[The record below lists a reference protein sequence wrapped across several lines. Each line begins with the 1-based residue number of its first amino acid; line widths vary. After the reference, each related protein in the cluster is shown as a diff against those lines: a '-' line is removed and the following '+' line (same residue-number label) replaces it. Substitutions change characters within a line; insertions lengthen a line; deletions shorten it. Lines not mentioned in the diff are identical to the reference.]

1 MRILF
6 CTKKDVFGAWILNW
20 VLPKLSQHHV
30 KVFLSDKTRTE
41 ENSVQALTEEKYLE
55 RDLPLSALFT
65 LIDSHS
71 ETGPLATFEG
81 CQKRYQ
87 VEIDTITHVNDP
99 DTEKM
104 IRDWSPDIIVSA
116 RFSLIFKANIESI
129 PPLGIFNIHPG
140 ALPGYAGLCAPLQG
154 ILHAEKQLGCTL
166 HKVDGGI
173 DTGAIYRVAYLESDP
188 KQSVF
193 AHIAPLY
200 ELGLTNLLELL
211 ADLAVGKTPQLKV
224 QDKEGFRYFR
234 LPDESAFVELDRM
247 GVQAVSFDAYSE
259 FIKQFVP
266 ASLASQLKLVL
277 SPLEIQGSTQCVAE
291 LGIPDALEQFKKSL
305 QQSCVNA

>member
-6 CTKKDVFGAWILNW
+6 CTKKDVFGTWILNW

-30 KVFLSDKTRTE
+30 KVLLSDKTRTE
-41 ENSVQALTEEKYLE
+41 ENSVQALTEEKFLE
-55 RDLPLSALFT
+55 RDLPLAALFP

-71 ETGPLATFEG
+71 EMGPLATFEG

-87 VEIDTITHVNDP
+87 VEIDTITSVNDS

-104 IRDWSPDIIVSA
+104 IRDWAPDIIVSA

-140 ALPGYAGLCAPLQG
+140 ALPGYAGLCAPLRG

-173 DTGAIYRVAYLESDP
+173 DTGPIYRVAYLESDP

-200 ELGLTNLLELL
+200 ELGLTNLLQLL
-211 ADLAVGKTPQLKV
+211 ADLAEGMTPQLKM
-224 QDKEGFRYFR
+224 QDKESFRYFR
-234 LPDESAFVELDRM
+234 LPDEAAFAKLKTL
-247 GVQAVSFDAYSE
+247 GVDQVAVDVYSD

-266 ASLASQLKLVL
+266 SALMQKLSSELAPQALRQLTQQVK
-277 SPLEIQGSTQCVAE
+277 STGTDHAVA
-291 LGIPDALEQFKKSL
+291 DFADRL
-305 QQSCVNA
+305 QRFNS

>member
-6 CTKKDVFGAWILNW
+6 CTKKDVFGTWILNW

-30 KVFLSDKTRTE
+30 KVLLSDKTRTE
-41 ENSVQALTEEKYLE
+41 ENSVQALTEEKFLE
-55 RDLPLSALFT
+55 RDLPLAALFP

-71 ETGPLATFEG
+71 EMGPLATFEG

-87 VEIDTITHVNDP
+87 VEIDTITSVNDS

-104 IRDWSPDIIVSA
+104 IRDWAPDIIVSA
-116 RFSLIFKANIESI
+116 RFSLIYKANIESI

-140 ALPGYAGLCAPLQG
+140 ALPGYAGLCAPLRG

-166 HKVDGGI
+166 HKVDEGI

-200 ELGLTNLLELL
+200 ELGLTNLLQLL
-211 ADLAVGKTPQLKV
+211 ADLAEGISPQLKT

-247 GVQAVSFDAYSE
+247 GVQAVSYDVYSE
-259 FIKQFVP
+259 FVKKFVP
-266 ASLASQLKLVL
+266 ASLASQLNVIL
-277 SPLEIQGSTQCVAE
+277 SPLEIQRSTQSVAV
-291 LGIPDALEQFKKSL
+291 LGIPAALKQFKERL
-305 QQSCVNA
+305 QHSSVDA

>member
-20 VLPKLSQHHV
+20 VLPKLSHHQV

-41 ENSVQALTEEKYLE
+41 ENSVQALTEEKFLE
-55 RDLPLSALFT
+55 RDLPLSALFS

-71 ETGPLATFEG
+71 DTGPLATFEG
-81 CQKRYQ
+81 CRQRYQ
-87 VEIDTITHVNDP
+87 VDIDTITKVNDP
-99 DTEKM
+99 ETEKL
-104 IRDWSPDIIVSA
+104 IRDWAPDIIVSA

-154 ILHAEKQLGCTL
+154 ILNTVQKLGCTL
-166 HKVDGGI
+166 HKDDSAI
-173 DTGAIYRVAYLESDP
+173 DRGAIYRVAYLEAEP
-188 KQSVF
+188 KKSVF

-200 ELGLTNLLELL
+200 ELGLMNLLQLL
-211 ADLAVGKTPQLKV
+211 ADFAKGLTPQLKE
-224 QDKEGFRYFR
+224 QDKESFRYFR

-247 GVQAVSFDAYSE
+247 GVQAVSYDVYSE
-259 FIKQFVP
+259 FLKKFVP
-266 ASLASQLKLVL
+266 PSIASGLNAVL
-277 SPLEIQGSTQCVAE
+277 SPLEIQRSTQSVAE
-291 LGIPDALEQFKKSL
+291 LGIPEALKQFKESL
-305 QQSCVNA
+305 QQSVAVV